1 MLYSLEI
8 NILKIQRTSEVNIV
22 KKEGNN
28 ENTRDRIIRIA
39 SDIIKDKGFK
49 NTTVKDICLACDISK
64 RTFYYHINSKD
75 DIILEYYD
83 KIIDDIT
90 PLLMQMLSTNNYWE
104 QIVLIFNNLITS
116 MESLGPDINAQLL
129 SINLQGNKNIFDM
142 RQDLA
147 DVAINIIE
155 EAQQINQVR
164 NKNKAS
170 DLYRSAAYMFTGYEY
185 MWCVR
190 DGDFPW
196 RQQLLSSL
204 ETIFDVDP
212 ELRKYSES

>member
-1 MLYSLEI
+1 MRLTFL
-8 NILKIQRTSEVNIV
+8 
-22 KKEGNN
+22 KKES
-28 ENTRDRIIRIA
+28 TRDRIIRIA
-39 SDIIKDKGFK
+39 SDIIKDKGFR
-49 NTTVKDICLACDISK
+49 NTTVDDICLVCNISK

-90 PLLMQMLSTNNYWE
+90 PLLMQMLSTRNYWE
-104 QIVLIFNNLITS
+104 QIVLIFDYLIVS

-147 DVAINIIE
+147 EIARNIIE
-155 EAQQINQVR
+155 EAQQAKQVR
-164 NKNKAS
+164 NMNKAS

-190 DGDFPW
+190 NGDFPW
-196 RQQLLSSL
+196 RNQILSSL
-204 ETIFDVDP
+204 EIIFDVKP
-212 ELRKYSES
+212 ELRTYSED

>member
-1 MLYSLEI
+1 M
-8 NILKIQRTSEVNIV
+8 
-22 KKEGNN
+22 KKES
-28 ENTRDRIIRIA
+28 TRDRIIRIA
-39 SDIIKDKGFK
+39 SDIIKDKGFR
-49 NTTVKDICLACDISK
+49 NTTVDDICLACNISK

-90 PLLMQMLSTNNYWE
+90 PLLMQMLSTRNYWE
-104 QIVLIFNNLITS
+104 QIVLIFDYLIVS

-147 DVAINIIE
+147 EIARNIIE
-155 EAQQINQVR
+155 EAQQAKQVR
-164 NKNKAS
+164 NMNKAS

-190 DGDFPW
+190 NGDFPW
-196 RQQLLSSL
+196 RNQILSSL
-204 ETIFDVDP
+204 EIIFDVKP
-212 ELRKYSES
+212 ELRTYSED

>member
-8 NILKIQRTSEVNIV
+8 NILKIQRTSEVNIL

-28 ENTRDRIIRIA
+28 DNTRDRIIRIA

>member
-1 MLYSLEI
+1 MRLTF
-8 NILKIQRTSEVNIV
+8 LK
-22 KKEGNN
+22 KKDTK

-39 SDIIKDKGFK
+39 SDIIKEKGFR
-49 NTTVKDICLACDISK
+49 NTTVDDICLACDISK
-64 RTFYYHINSKD
+64 RTFYYHVKSKD

-104 QIVLIFNNLITS
+104 QLVLIFDYLITS

-142 RQDLA
+142 RQSLA
-147 DVAINIIE
+147 DVATNIIE
-155 EAQQINQVR
+155 EAQQRNQVR
-164 NKNKAS
+164 NMNKAS

-190 DGDFPW
+190 NGDFPW
-196 RQQLLSSL
+196 REQMLSSL
-204 ETIFDVDP
+204 EIIFDIEP
-212 ELRKYSES
+212 KLRKHSEN

>member
-1 MLYSLEI
+1 M
-8 NILKIQRTSEVNIV
+8 
-22 KKEGNN
+22 KKES
-28 ENTRDRIIRIA
+28 TRDRIIRIA
-39 SDIIKDKGFK
+39 SDIIKDKGFR
-49 NTTVKDICLACDISK
+49 NTTVDDICLVCNISK

-90 PLLMQMLSTNNYWE
+90 PLLMQMLSTRNYWE
-104 QIVLIFNNLITS
+104 QIVLIFDYLIVS

-147 DVAINIIE
+147 EIARNIIE
-155 EAQQINQVR
+155 EAQQAKQVR
-164 NKNKAS
+164 NMNKAS

-190 DGDFPW
+190 NGDFPW
-196 RQQLLSSL
+196 RNQILSSL
-204 ETIFDVDP
+204 EIIFDVKP
-212 ELRKYSES
+212 ELRTYSED